1 VLGVDPGLGTHDR
14 VRDVRVERRL
24 VACPSRAKHV
34 QAHAAHDRGQPG
46 AQVVDV
52 AGVGSAEPDP
62 GLLHG
67 VVRLGQGSEHPV
79 GYGPQVGAVRLE
91 SLGQPFLI
99 GHVIAVTCHIGRSW
113 GVYRE
118 DTTS

>member
-1 VLGVDPGLGTHDR
+1 MGATSAPQTGHKSDSWTSFR
-14 VRDVRVERRL
+14 VRVERRL
-24 VACPSRAKHV
+24 AACPSRAKNV
-34 QAHAAHDRGQPG
+34 QAHEAHDRGQPG

-79 GYGPQVGAVRLE
+79 GHGPQVGAVRLE
-91 SLGQPFLI
+91 LK
-99 GHVIAVTCHIGRSW
+99 
-113 GVYRE
+113 
-118 DTTS
+118 